1 MGLDR
6 TRWCELLVGLDR
18 VAILE
23 VARGADGR
31 VHVAVETTERAVGCG
46 ACGAR
51 ASLKGRR
58 RVPLADL
65 PTFAPVSL
73 GRARWASA
81 RCCTPVARYA
91 RRPPLRATSSEI
103 VHR

>member
-1 MGLDR
+1 M
-6 TRWCELLVGLDR
+6 
-18 VAILE
+18 AILE

-58 RVPLADL
+58 RVPLAVL
-65 PTFAPVSL
+65 PTFGSPVSPVWHK
-73 GRARWASA
+73 RRWAC
-81 RCCTPVARYA
+81 REPECPVGSWSS
-91 RRPPLRATSSEI
+91 TSSRAAKAPSS
-103 VHR
+103 VPGWVANRS